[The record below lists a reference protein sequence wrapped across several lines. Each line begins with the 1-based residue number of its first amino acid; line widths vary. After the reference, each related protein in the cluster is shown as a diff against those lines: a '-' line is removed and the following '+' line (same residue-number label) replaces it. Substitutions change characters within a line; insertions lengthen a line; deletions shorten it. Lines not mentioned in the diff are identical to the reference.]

1 MMTTSDP
8 ARSPV
13 REVFNRFFFDREVP
27 YGMAL
32 MRIFLPWTL
41 LINVLQRWAYA
52 REIYSADGAPAPLAD
67 NFGFPGMLPELSGGV
82 AVALFTALTFLLI
95 TSSLGW
101 FTRFSLLASFVLYTY
116 FGLMDAMSTI
126 AKYTVIGTH
135 LLLLL
140 GVSQSGL
147 IWSVDSWWRRRNG
160 WNPTEDE
167 LRVPVWPQRLVQI
180 LIGSI
185 YFGAAIT
192 KIHTPAFFSGDQLMY
207 WMMTYIN
214 NEHPLG
220 DWLSQYPLILSV
232 FSYIT
237 IFWEVVF
244 LFTVFQ
250 PRLKWWVLFIGAMFH
265 LMTLFTLGLIVFP
278 LVMWAAYLPFLT
290 ETEVRWLAR
299 WKIFRREYWFGS
311 SESAPA
317 AASAGAYGWQ
327 QELIGTVA
335 FSLVLVAVCAGGVGL
350 EHWIDPYCIRGAGGP
365 LPLREMTQEEAD
377 HLFGPEI
384 PLRHVDK
391 LVSFDLGTI
400 AVGEHLMNRRAE
412 FTQGERV
419 IAHVTFAPPHEDMW
433 IDCQLIDAVEK
444 PDDEGNLKVVPGTTI
459 TKLGQVVP
467 RESSR
472 VNFLFRLTESI
483 EPGDYFLRL
492 RCANEEIAL
501 RKFTLRPSKATASNA
516 N

>member
-1 MMTTSDP
+1 MTTSI
-8 ARSPV
+8 AERSTV
-13 REVFNRFFFDREVP
+13 KDLFNRFFFSKEVP

-41 LINVLQRWAYA
+41 LINVFQRWAYV

-67 NFGFPGMLPELSGGV
+67 NFGFPNFLPELPGGV

-101 FTRFSLLASFVLYTY
+101 CTRISLLASLVLYTY
-116 FGLMDAMSTI
+116 FGLMDCVSTI
-126 AKYTVIGTH
+126 AKYTVIGVH

-147 IWSVDSWWRRRNG
+147 VWSVDSWWKRRNG

-167 LRVPVWPQRLVQI
+167 LKVDVWPQRLVQL
-180 LIGSI
+180 LIGSV

-250 PRLKWWVLFIGAMFH
+250 PRFKWWVLLIGALFH
-265 LMTLFTLGLIVFP
+265 LMTVFTLGLIVFP
-278 LVMWAAYLPFLT
+278 LVMAASYMPFLS
-290 ETEVRWLAR
+290 ESEVHWLGQ
-299 WKIFRREYWFGS
+299 WKIFRREFWVRS
-311 SESAPA
+311 TEPTSTTAVV
-317 AASAGAYGWQ
+317 GAYGWKP
-327 QELIGTVA
+327 ELIGTAV
-335 FSLVLVAVCAGGVGL
+335 FSLLLVAVCAGGVGV
-350 EHWIDPYCIRGAGGP
+350 EHWIDPYCLRGPDGP
-365 LPLREMTQEEAD
+365 LPLKEMTQEQAD

-391 LVSFDLGTI
+391 LVGFDLGTVAI
-400 AVGEHLMNRRAE
+400 GEHILNYRSE

-444 PDDEGNLKVVPGTTI
+444 PDDDGNLKVVPGTSI

-467 RESSR
+467 REMSR
-472 VNFLFRLTESI
+472 VNFFFNLTEAL
-483 EPGDYFLRL
+483 EPGEYFLRL

-501 RKFTLRPSKATASNA
+501 RKFTLRPSKAAATNA

>member
-1 MMTTSDP
+1 MTTSN
-8 ARSPV
+8 PV
-13 REVFNRFFFDREVP
+13 RPTMREVLNRFFFSRETP

-32 MRIFLPWTL
+32 MRIFLPWSL
-41 LINVLQRWAYA
+41 LINVFQRWAYV
-52 REIYSADGAPAPLAD
+52 RELYSADGAPAPLAD
-67 NFGFPGMLPELSGGV
+67 NFGFPGFLPELPGGV
-82 AVALFTALTFLLI
+82 AVALYTALTFLLI

-101 FTRFSLLASFVLYTY
+101 CTRFSLVASMVLYTY
-116 FGLMDAMSTI
+116 FGMLDCMSTI

-160 WNPTEDE
+160 WNPTDDE
-167 LRVPVWPQRLVQI
+167 LKVDIWPQRLVQL

-220 DWLSQYPLILSV
+220 DWLSQYPLVLTV

-237 IFWEVVF
+237 ILWEIVF

-250 PRLKWWVLFIGAMFH
+250 PRLKWWVLFVGAMFH
-265 LMTLFTLGLIVFP
+265 LMTVFTLGLIVFP
-278 LVMWAAYLPFLT
+278 LVMAAAYMPFLS
-290 ETEVRWLAR
+290 EAEVTWLGKWR
-299 WKIFRREYWFGS
+299 FFRRDYWFS
-311 SESAPA
+311 SAEAAPA
-317 AASAGAYGWQ
+317 TASASSDGWQ
-327 QELIGTVA
+327 HAVIGSAV
-335 FSLVLVAVCAGGVGL
+335 FSLVLVAVSAGGVGV
-350 EHWIDPYCIRGAGGP
+350 EHWIDPYCLRGPDGP
-365 LPLREMTQEEAD
+365 LPLREMSQEEAD

-400 AVGEHLMNRRAE
+400 AVGEHLLNRRTE
-412 FTQGERV
+412 FTHGDRM
-419 IAHVTFAPPHEDMW
+419 IAHATFAPPHEDMW

-444 PDDEGNLKVVPGTTI
+444 PDDEGNLKMVPGTTI

-467 RESSR
+467 RETSR
-472 VNFLFRLTESI
+472 VNFFFKLAESV
-483 EPGDYFLRL
+483 EPGEYFLRL
-492 RCANEEIAL
+492 RCSNDEIAL
-501 RKFTLRPSKATASNA
+501 RRFTLRPSKASAGNA

>member
-1 MMTTSDP
+1 MTTSN
-8 ARSPV
+8 SFLSTV
-13 REVFNRFFFDREVP
+13 RQSANRFFFSREKP

-41 LINVLQRWAYA
+41 LINVFQRWVYV

-67 NFGFPGMLPELSGGV
+67 NFGYPGMLPELPGGV

-101 FTRFSLLASFVLYTY
+101 MTRFSLIASVVLYTY
-116 FGLMDAMSTI
+116 FGLMDCMSTI

-147 IWSVDSWWRRRNG
+147 IWSVDSWWKRRNG
-160 WNPTEDE
+160 WNPTDDDLKVE
-167 LRVPVWPQRLVQI
+167 VWPQRLVQI
-180 LIGSI
+180 LLGSI
-185 YFGAAIT
+185 YFGAALT
-192 KIHTPAFFSGDQLMY
+192 KMHTPAFFSGDQLMY

-237 IFWEVVF
+237 VVWEVVF

-250 PRLKWWVLFIGAMFH
+250 PRLKWWVLAIGATFH
-265 LMTLFTLGLIVFP
+265 LMTVFTLGLIVFP
-278 LVMWAAYLPFLT
+278 LVMAAAYMPFLT
-290 ETEVRWLAR
+290 ESEVLWLSRWR
-299 WKIFRREYWFGS
+299 IFRREFWIRS
-311 SESAPA
+311 AATAAPA
-317 AASAGAYGWQ
+317 AASGVSYGWRHSFV
-327 QELIGTVA
+327 TCAV
-335 FSLVLVAVCAGGVGL
+335 FSLVMVAVSAAGVGV
-350 EHWIDPYCIRGAGGP
+350 EHWIDPYKMRGENGP
-365 LPLREMTQEEAD
+365 LPLREISQEQAD

-391 LVSFDLGTI
+391 LVGFDMGTVAI
-400 AVGEHLMNRRAE
+400 GEHLLNRRSE
-412 FTQGERV
+412 FTQGERL

-433 IDCQLIDAVEK
+433 IDCVLAEATEK
-444 PDDEGNLKVVPGTTI
+444 PDAEGNLQSVPGTTI

-472 VNFLFRLTESI
+472 VNFLFRLAESL

-492 RCANEEIAL
+492 RCANDEIAL
-501 RKFTLRPSKATASNA
+501 RKFTLKPVNPQAAAA